1 MDFEILQRQIKDLID
16 QDELDEAL
24 SIVHSQ
30 LLNSKYNFKSIPE
43 TSHLDV
49 WREKW
54 QLQLLISEIFRIQWQ
69 YNEALAL
76 AEGVLKESRHL
87 GQLTLDTQLM
97 ATIAKALPL
106 VMLRNIKEAL
116 KLTKDAN
123 KFLESTRDSRE
134 INYERTAA
142 VLELITAMA
151 FFNLSK
157 YREALNHF
165 KNSLEILRQTERD
178 DWLIGV
184 GQIVE
189 SATYCEIGKF
199 SDGIKRLKASA
210 AYNEAKGLSYN
221 LCLNLGVIAN
231 YHCEK
236 GELMVAENFGLEA
249 LKFAEKKS
257 KKSLLLATIHT
268 ILGRIYVARGE
279 LHKAEP
285 LLLESV
291 KISKS
296 LESPYVFA
304 PATTLGELYRVK
316 GNYNRAITYL
326 TEGLQAAR
334 EMGYR
339 NAESWTL
346 DSLGSV
352 YRDKGEF
359 QTASDIL
366 KKALT
371 ERKALGNHADTA
383 RTLFNLLLVA
393 LETKNVAE
401 AKIQVQELKDL
412 DGLMKNP
419 IIAHRATLADALV
432 LKHSPRI
439 IDKAQA
445 QEKLLT
451 LTVKEDIEATI
462 KILALLNL
470 FDLLLLEWK
479 VSEAEETLQE
489 IHALLELI
497 KTIAKSQEM
506 ISLIIETNLLQATVA
521 LIEGHM
527 TQTDSLLIE
536 AIALAKNHNL
546 THLIVKIQQLQNQ
559 ITSQIQEWQALL
571 KQNASIAQRME
582 KADLEDYLDAARK
595 LVLSFD

>member
-1 MDFEILQRQIKDLID
+1 MGQ
-16 QDELDEAL
+16 
-24 SIVHSQ
+24 V
-30 LLNSKYNFKSIPE
+30 
-43 TSHLDV
+43 V
-49 WREKW
+49 
-54 QLQLLISEIFRIQWQ
+54 
-69 YNEALAL
+69 
-76 AEGVLKESRHL
+76 EG
-87 GQLTLDTQLM
+87 
-97 ATIAKALPL
+97 
-106 VMLRNIKEAL
+106 
-116 KLTKDAN
+116 
-123 KFLESTRDSRE
+123 
-134 INYERTAA
+134 
-142 VLELITAMA
+142 
-151 FFNLSK
+151 
-157 YREALNHF
+157 
-165 KNSLEILRQTERD
+165 
-178 DWLIGV
+178 
-184 GQIVE
+184 
-189 SATYCEIGKF
+189 ATYCEIGEF
-199 SDGIKRLKASA
+199 SNGLKLLKAST

-221 LCLNLGVIAN
+221 LYINLGVIAN
-231 YHCEK
+231 YYCEK
-236 GELMVAENFGLEA
+236 GELTVAENFGLDA
-249 LKFAEKKS
+249 LKSAEQKS
-257 KKSLLLATIHT
+257 KESLLLATIHT

-279 LHKAEP
+279 LDKAEP

-291 KISKS
+291 KTSKS
-296 LESPYVFA
+296 LESSYVFA
-304 PATTLGELYRVK
+304 PATALGELYRVK

-326 TEGLQAAR
+326 TTGLQAAR

-359 QTASDIL
+359 QKATDIL

-371 ERKALGNHADTA
+371 ERKALGNHVDTA

-401 AKIQVQELKDL
+401 AKMQVQELKNL
-412 DGLMKNP
+412 DGLMENP

-432 LKHSPRI
+432 LKNSPKI

-445 QEKLLT
+445 QEKLLE

-489 IHALLELI
+489 IHALLERI
-497 KTIAKSQEM
+497 KAIAKSQEM
-506 ISLIIETNLLQATVA
+506 ISLIIETNLLQATIA

-527 TQTDSLLIE
+527 TQTDSFLIE

-546 THLIVKIQQLQNQ
+546 THLIAKIQHLRSQ
-559 ITSQIQEWQALL
+559 IASQIQEWQALL
-571 KQNASIAQRME
+571 EQNASIAQRME